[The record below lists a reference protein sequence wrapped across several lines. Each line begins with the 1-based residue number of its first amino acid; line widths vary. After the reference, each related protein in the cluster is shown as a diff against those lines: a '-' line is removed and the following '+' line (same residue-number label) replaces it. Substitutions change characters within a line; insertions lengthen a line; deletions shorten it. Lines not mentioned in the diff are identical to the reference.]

1 MHVSVNVACTGI
13 SCSSADALNVVS
25 VFVCHIINGY
35 NCDKVEYKYSFLLKI
50 CVMSSFFY

>member
-50 CVMSSFFY
+50 CVMSSFLY